1 MENTYNDNDL
11 VVGLD
16 IGTTKIATVIAYRN
30 ENGQINI
37 TGHGVSVSSG
47 VEFGEICN
55 INHTV
60 EGILRSKAIAEEHA
74 KVNIQNVYVGI
85 AGHHIKTSK

>member
-16 IGTTKIATVIAYRN
+16 IGTTKIATVIGYRN

-47 VEFGEICN
+47 VEFGSSGSSSRLERLKDRKKFF
-55 INHTV
+55 V
-60 EGILRSKAIAEEHA
+60 VR
-74 KVNIQNVYVGI
+74 
-85 AGHHIKTSK
+85 